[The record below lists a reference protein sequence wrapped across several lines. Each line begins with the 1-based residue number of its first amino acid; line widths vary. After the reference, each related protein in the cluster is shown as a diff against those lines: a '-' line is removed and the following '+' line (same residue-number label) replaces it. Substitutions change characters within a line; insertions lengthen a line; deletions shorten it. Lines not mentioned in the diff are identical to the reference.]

1 LRKEKVGTMPVSR
14 VFETSEAVVIVVV

>member
-14 VFETSEAVVIVVV
+14 VFETSEAVVVVVV